1 MSAVV
6 RNQRGGSIIGGLISF
21 IFGIIITIVA
31 LRFVFRLF
39 GANAS
44 NDLVN
49 WIYETSQPLVSPFF
63 GIFNTDIDVTTGDFE
78 LETLIALIVYVLIAG
93 LLSRLFAGPRTTL

>member
-1 MSAVV
+1 MADYLK
-6 RNQRGGSIIGGLISF
+6 NQRGYGIISAIFSF
-21 IFGIIITIVA
+21 IFGAIITLLA

-39 GANAS
+39 GANAA

-49 WIYETSQPLVSPFF
+49 WIYQTSEPLVRPFF

-78 LETLIALIVYVLIAG
+78 LETLIALLVYGLIAG
-93 LLSRLFAGPRTTL
+93 LVMRLVAGPRAV